1 MVKKK
6 RTGLQIRFD
15 SESEQDVVEF
25 FSTLKKS
32 EVHVTAVSAF
42 RTYMRVVGFY
52 ECRRLESGNAPNM
65 LKQRGVCNS
74 DFTDKTADYE
84 IEGLVDE
91 EAFKTLAS
99 MFENE
104 NELNN

>member
-1 MVKKK
+1 MIKKK
-6 RTGLQIRFD
+6 RTGLQIQFN
-15 SESEQDVVEF
+15 SESEQDVVDF

-52 ECRRLESGNAPNM
+52 DRRWLESSNSPNM
-65 LKQRGVCNS
+65 LKQREVCNP
-74 DFTDKTADYE
+74 DYENKKANYE

-91 EAFKTLAS
+91 EAFKTLGS

-104 NELNN
+104 NGLNN

>member
-1 MVKKK
+1 MIKKK
-6 RTGLQIRFD
+6 RAGLQIRFN
-15 SESEQDVVEF
+15 SESEQDVAEF

-52 ECRRLESGNAPNM
+52 ECRRLEIGNAPNM
-65 LKQRGVCNS
+65 LKQRGVCN
-74 DFTDKTADYE
+74 TDCRNQKANHE

-91 EAFKTLAS
+91 KAFKTLDS

-104 NELNN
+104 NELSN

>member
-1 MVKKK
+1 MIKKK
-6 RTGLQIRFD
+6 RTGLQIRFN

-32 EVHVTAVSAF
+32 EVHVTAVSAI

-52 ECRRLESGNAPNM
+52 DRRWLESSNAPNM
-65 LKQRGVCNS
+65 LKQREVCNP
-74 DFTDKTADYE
+74 DYENKKVNYE

-91 EAFKTLAS
+91 EAFKTLGS

>member
-1 MVKKK
+1 MLLGK
-6 RTGLQIRFD
+6 
-15 SESEQDVVEF
+15 
-25 FSTLKKS
+25 

-42 RTYMRVVGFY
+42 RMYMRVVGFY
-52 ECRRLESGNAPNM
+52 ERRRLESGNVPNM

-74 DFTDKTADYE
+74 GCTNKKANYE

-91 EAFKTLAS
+91 EAFKALDS

>member
-15 SESEQDVVEF
+15 SESEQDIVDF

-65 LKQRGVCNS
+65 LKQRGECNS
-74 DFTDKTADYE
+74 SDGHKKTNHE
-84 IEGLVDE
+84 NEGLVDE
-91 EAFKTLAS
+91 EVFKTFDN